1 MFPLGSK
8 QRPIIVKVQSQ
19 EKAEKVAEICDQYDF
34 KFIVGLELTEDLTDL
49 KKAIQ
54 ERMKPANPYD
64 PCPCN
69 SGKKY
74 KFCCSKKSFD
84 LDI

>member
-1 MFPLGSK
+1 MCIQKSHG
-8 QRPIIVKVQSQ
+8 
-19 EKAEKVAEICDQYDF
+19 
-34 KFIVGLELTEDLTDL
+34 DLVPPDL

-74 KFCCSKKSFD
+74 KFFCSKNSFD